1 MSLKISTTMVG
12 DVAVCR
18 LEGRVTLGEGASYLR
33 ETCRGLLQKGVTKL
47 VLNYSACFYS
57 DSSGLAELVAA
68 YTAFRNRGGNLV
80 LAELTEK
87 INALM
92 HITKCDKILKIFP
105 DSDTAIAFFT
115 DSSTQIPNEK
125 L

>member
-12 DVAVCR
+12 DVAVCH
-18 LEGRVTLGEGASYLR
+18 LDGRITLGEAASHLR
-33 ETCRGLLQKGVTKL
+33 ETCRGLLQSGITKL
-47 VLNYSACFYS
+47 VINYSNCSYS

-87 INALM
+87 TNALM
-92 HITKCDKILKIFP
+92 RMTKCDRIFKIFP
-105 DSDTAIAFFT
+105 NTDEAVAFFA
-115 DSSTQIPNEK
+115 SSSAQIQK
-125 L
+125 

>member
-18 LEGRVTLGEGASYLR
+18 LEGRVTLGENASHLR
-33 ETCRGLLQKGVTKL
+33 ETCRDLLDKDIKKL
-47 VLNYSACFYS
+47 VLNYSGCWYS

-68 YTAFRNRGGNLV
+68 YTAFRNQGGDLV

-92 HITKCDKILKIFP
+92 RITKCDKIFKIFP
-105 DSDTAIAFFT
+105 NSDQAVAFLT
-115 DSSTQIPNEK
+115 GSSAQTPK
-125 L
+125 